1 MGKGGGKGHTP
12 REAPDNLKSTQ
23 LLSVI
28 DAISEGPIEGP
39 VNGLQS
45 VLVNQTPVV
54 DRDGNTNIH
63 GVKVVYRVGEQEQTP
78 LEGFESS
85 GAETVLGVQVK
96 HDNPVT
102 RTITAANIDRLRFTF
117 GVQSLV
123 EANSKGDRNPTSVR
137 LQIHLERYG
146 QWVVEKEI
154 TITGKTTTQYLAS
167 VIVDNLPPRPFGI
180 RMVRVTADSTTDQLQ
195 NNTVWSSYTE
205 IIDVRQRY
213 PNTAV
218 IGLQVES
225 EQFGSQQV
233 TRNYH
238 FFGRIIQV
246 PSNYD
251 PVARTYS
258 GIWDGTF
265 KPAYSNNPAW
275 CLWDV
280 LTHPRY
286 GMGQRIGAADVDRWA
301 LYAIGQYCDQM
312 VPDGFGGT
320 EPRMTFNA
328 YLAQQRKAWDV
339 LTDFC
344 SAMRCMPVW
353 NGQRLT
359 FVQDRPS
366 DTVWTYTRSN
376 VVMPDEGTPF
386 RYSFSARKD
395 RHNAVEVNWIDP
407 DNGWQTSTELV
418 EDTVAISHYGRN
430 LVKMDAFGCTSR
442 GQAHRAGLWLI
453 KTELL
458 ETQTVDFSVGA
469 EGLRHVPGDVIEVCD
484 EDYAG
489 ISLGGRILSVDRA
502 RRILTLD
509 REITLPSSGTT
520 LISLVDGEG
529 LPVSVDVQS
538 VTDGVQ
544 VQVSRIPDGVAE
556 YSVWGLKLPSLRQRL
571 FRCVAVRENDDGTYA
586 ITAVQHVPEKESI
599 VDNGASFDPQPG
611 TIHGTVPPAIQHLT
625 TEILAEEGQYQVLA
639 RWDTPRV
646 VKGASFSLRLNVA
659 AEDGSDRLVS
669 SAGTPDTQYR
679 FRGLTPGRY
688 TLSVRAVNSQG
699 QQGDPASTQFSISA
713 PAAPSFIELT
723 PGYFQ
728 ITATPRQAVYDP
740 TVQYEFWFSDAQI
753 TDIHQVENAARY
765 LGTALYWIAASVNIR
780 PGRDYY
786 FYIRAVNQV
795 GKSAFVEATGQAS
808 NDAAGYLDFFKGQ
821 ITESHLGKELLEKV
835 DLTEDNASKLQQFSK
850 EWQDAN
856 DKWNAMW
863 GVKIEQTKDG
873 KYYVAGLGLSME
885 DTPDG
890 KISQFLVAAD
900 RIAYINP
907 ANGNETPGFVMQG
920 DQIIMNEAFLKYLSA
935 PTITSGGNP
944 PAFSLTPDGKLTA
957 KNADISGHI
966 NAVSG
971 SFTGEINATSGK
983 FSGVIEAREFVGDI
997 CGSKV
1002 MQGVSI
1008 RATNDE
1014 RSTSTRYTDS
1024 ATYQIGKTIT
1034 VMANCERNGGAGAIT
1049 VTININGQVKTAE
1062 VMPYTAGI
1070 PAMYQTVVFSVYTT
1084 SPVVDISVSL
1094 RVRGQYTTSASV
1106 WPLVM
1111 VSRSGNNFTN

>member
-1 MGKGGGKGHTP
+1 M
-12 REAPDNLKSTQ
+12 
-23 LLSVI
+23 
-28 DAISEGPIEGP
+28 
-39 VNGLQS
+39 
-45 VLVNQTPVV
+45 
-54 DRDGNTNIH
+54 
-63 GVKVVYRVGEQEQTP
+63 
-78 LEGFESS
+78 
-85 GAETVLGVQVK
+85 
-96 HDNPVT
+96 
-102 RTITAANIDRLRFTF
+102 
-117 GVQSLV
+117 
-123 EANSKGDRNPTSVR
+123 
-137 LQIHLERYG
+137 QIHLERYG

-238 FFGRIIQV
+238 FFGRIIHV

-353 NGQRLT
+353 NGQMMT

-489 ISLGGRILSVDRA
+489 VSLGGRILSVDRA

-556 YSVWGLKLPSLRQRL
+556 YSVWGLKLPTLRQRL
-571 FRCVAVRENDDGTYA
+571 FRCVAVRENDNGTYA

-599 VDNGASFDPQPG
+599 VDNGASFDPQSG

-646 VKGASFSLRLNVA
+646 VKGVSFSLRLNVA

-669 SAGTPDTQYR
+669 SAGTPDTSASLAAQSSTAAGAAATR
-679 FRGLTPGRY
+679 AEDAAKRAEDIADVISLEDASLTKKGIVKLSSATDSDSEALAATPKAVKTVIGEVQAKAPLDSPALTGTPTAPTPETTAAGIEIATAAFVAAKVAQLVGSAPETLDTLKELADALGNDPNFATTVLNKLAGKQPLDDTLTALSGKSVDGLIEYVGLRETINHAADA
-688 TLSVRAVNSQG
+688 LLKSQNG
-699 QQGDPASTQFSISA
+699 GDIPEKPLFVQNIGALPASGTAVAANRLASRGALPALTGTTRGSDSGLIMGEVYNNGYPTQYGNILRLTGAGDGEILIGWSGTNGA
-713 PAAPSFIELT
+713 PAPA
-723 PGYFQ
+723 
-728 ITATPRQAVYDP
+728 
-740 TVQYEFWFSDAQI
+740 
-753 TDIHQVENAARY
+753 
-765 LGTALYWIAASVNIR
+765 
-780 PGRDYY
+780 
-786 FYIRAVNQV
+786 YIRSHRDTADAEWSEWAMLYTTLNPPPDSHPV
-795 GKSAFVEATGQAS
+795 GAAIAWPSDVLPDGGYAFMYGQSFDKSA
-808 NDAAGYLDFFKGQ
+808 YP
-821 ITESHLGKELLEKV
+821 LL
-835 DLTEDNASKLQQFSK
+835 A
-850 EWQDAN
+850 
-856 DKWNAMW
+856 
-863 GVKIEQTKDG
+863 
-873 KYYVAGLGLSME
+873 
-885 DTPDG
+885 
-890 KISQFLVAAD
+890 
-900 RIAYINP
+900 IAYP
-907 ANGNETPGFVMQG
+907 
-920 DQIIMNEAFLKYLSA
+920 
-935 PTITSGGNP
+935 
-944 PAFSLTPDGKLTA
+944 
-957 KNADISGHI
+957 
-966 NAVSG
+966 
-971 SFTGEINATSGK
+971 
-983 FSGVIEAREFVGDI
+983 SGVIPDMRGWTIKGKPISGRAVLSQEMDGNKSHSHTARAQDTDLGA
-997 CGSKV
+997 K
-1002 MQGVSI
+1002 
-1008 RATNDE
+1008 
-1014 RSTSTRYTDS
+1014 STSSFDYGTKSTNTTGNHTHQFGGYINSYWGDS
-1024 ATYQIGKTIT
+1024 NHTSFQPG
-1034 VMANCERNGGAGAIT
+1034 GGAWTQAAGDHAHT
-1049 VTININGQVKTAE
+1049 VYIGGHEHTMYIGPHGHVVIVDADGNAETTVKNIAFN
-1062 VMPYTAGI
+1062 YI
-1070 PAMYQTVVFSVYTT
+1070 
-1084 SPVVDISVSL
+1084 
-1094 RVRGQYTTSASV
+1094 VRLA
-1106 WPLVM
+1106 
-1111 VSRSGNNFTN
+1111 